1 MRTAMRRDLVVIL
14 GGPDASETLA
24 ARVVLLNYRA
34 LPARTPEAAIEI
46 DRRAQNPVRCLVLA
60 EGHGLEDPARELPD
74 LARQLSAEWVE
85 FVAAGELPAGE
96 EVDALR
102 RAGVRYALW
111 QPYTHEELRFV
122 INLAHYND
130 IGKPRSDARVPTNV
144 VAKVVSKTGEKS
156 AILYNLSLHGAY
168 LITPRPTLRGGRVEV
183 RAGLP
188 GGDAVVEA
196 DVIWNNVPGN
206 LRKANAPIGMGVRFV
221 DMDAD
226 VYDALRRYMKERAA
240 AFTL

>member
-1 MRTAMRRDLVVIL
+1 MRRDIVVNL
-14 GGPDASETLA
+14 GGPDASESLA

-34 LPARTPEAAIEI
+34 LPARSPQGVLDI
-46 DRRAQNPVRCLVLA
+46 DARSANPVRCVVLA
-60 EGHGLEDPARELPD
+60 EGHGLADPARELPE
-74 LARQLSAEWVE
+74 LTRQLRGDWIEYI
-85 FVAAGELPAGE
+85 AAGEFPKST

-102 RAGVRYALW
+102 DAGVRYALW

-130 IGKPRSDARVPTNV
+130 IGKPRSASRVPTNV
-144 VAKVVSKTGEKS
+144 VAKVVSKTGERN

-168 LITPRPTLRGGRVEV
+168 LITPRPTLRGGTVEM

-188 GGDAVVEA
+188 GGDAVVDAE
-196 DVIWNNVPGN
+196 VVWNNVPGN
-206 LRKANAPIGMGVRFV
+206 LRRANAPIGMGVRFV
-221 DMDAD
+221 DMDAE

-240 AFTL
+240 AFNL

>member
-1 MRTAMRRDLVVIL
+1 MRRDLVVIL
-14 GGPDASETLA
+14 GGPDASESLA

-34 LPARTPEAAIEI
+34 LPARTPEAAVDI
-46 DRRAQNPVRCLVLA
+46 DRRAPNPVRCIVLA
-60 EGHGLEDPARELPD
+60 KGHGIIDPARELPH
-74 LARQLSAEWVE
+74 LSQQLSADWVE
-85 FVAAGELPAGE
+85 FVAAGEMPALSQ
-96 EVDALR
+96 VDALR
-102 RAGVRYALW
+102 SAGVRYAVW

-130 IGKPRSDARVPTNV
+130 IGKPRSASRVPTNV
-144 VAKVVSKTGEKS
+144 VAKVMSKTGEKS

-168 LITPRPTLRGGRVEV
+168 LITPRPTLRGGRVEL

-196 DVIWNNVPGN
+196 EVIWNNVPGN

-221 DMDAD
+221 DMDAG